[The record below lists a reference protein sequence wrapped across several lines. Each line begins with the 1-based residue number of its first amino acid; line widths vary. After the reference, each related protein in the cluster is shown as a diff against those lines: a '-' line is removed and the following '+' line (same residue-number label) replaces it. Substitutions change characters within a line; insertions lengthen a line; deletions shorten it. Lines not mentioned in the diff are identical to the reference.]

1 MPSKI
6 VLINI
11 SGEDQ
16 PGLMAI
22 VTSRLSD
29 YEAHILDVGQS
40 VIHNE
45 LNLGILIQTSETKK
59 RRGTDEL
66 LPILKEQ
73 MEKLGMSIRATPVT
87 EKQYRDWVAAQ
98 GKLRSIVT
106 LLTSGDTSEQ
116 LASVTSVVQQH
127 GLNVD
132 GIRRLSGRI
141 PLGQESIGRI
151 IVEMSLRGFIHDPA
165 RLKTD
170 LMSSAERLGFDF
182 SVQRD
187 SVFRRTRRLVAFDMD
202 STLINAEIIDELAKR
217 HGVGSQ
223 VAGITQRAMMGEL
236 DFEESFQERSRLLKG
251 LSVRVLHD
259 VAENVALNPGADRLL
274 RALHYFGF
282 KTAIISGGFQYVGD
296 LLADRLGIDYVF
308 ANSLEITNEIMTGE
322 VEGEIINAHRK
333 SELLKEIAHSEG
345 ISDQQTIA
353 IGDGANDI
361 PMLNTAGLGVAYHAK
376 PFVRNTADHVISE
389 FGLDSVLYL
398 MGFSDLDVEE
408 ALMN

>member
-116 LASVTSVVQQH
+116 LASVTSVVQQQ

-141 PLGQESIGRI
+141 TLGQESIGRI
-151 IVEMSLRGFIHDPA
+151 IVEMS
-165 RLKTD
+165 
-170 LMSSAERLGFDF
+170 
-182 SVQRD
+182 
-187 SVFRRTRRLVAFDMD
+187 
-202 STLINAEIIDELAKR
+202 
-217 HGVGSQ
+217 
-223 VAGITQRAMMGEL
+223 
-236 DFEESFQERSRLLKG
+236 
-251 LSVRVLHD
+251 
-259 VAENVALNPGADRLL
+259 
-274 RALHYFGF
+274 
-282 KTAIISGGFQYVGD
+282 
-296 LLADRLGIDYVF
+296 
-308 ANSLEITNEIMTGE
+308 
-322 VEGEIINAHRK
+322 
-333 SELLKEIAHSEG
+333 
-345 ISDQQTIA
+345 
-353 IGDGANDI
+353 
-361 PMLNTAGLGVAYHAK
+361 
-376 PFVRNTADHVISE
+376 
-389 FGLDSVLYL
+389 
-398 MGFSDLDVEE
+398 
-408 ALMN
+408 